1 MDRIIDNENSNRLA
15 FGTHICQRSQLLHRH
30 EEKEIML
37 IVNIRPSMHRPPR
50 TVCVCVSLHI
60 QDVRHIFLR
69 SSLRVMLA
77 SVKR

>member
-15 FGTHICQRSQLLHRH
+15 FGTHICRMAT
-30 EEKEIML
+30 EKNEIML

-50 TVCVCVSLHI
+50 SVPLHI
-60 QDVRHIFLR
+60 QDVRHIR